1 MAQHYVYST
10 LSSPQAYT
18 IWRKTESDL
27 PLKEHTVHIAGGAN
41 VTNAHFLT
49 PKGVLTIVEEA
60 EMEQLLNC
68 DMFQRHVERGF
79 IRIEAKEA
87 KVDAVAADM
96 TAKDASAP
104 ATAEDFKVNEDGTG
118 APILPASKTK
128 KSKG

>member
-18 IWRKTESDL
+18 IWRKAESDL

-41 VTNAHFLT
+41 VANGHFLT
-49 PKGVLTIVEEA
+49 PRGVLTVVEDA
-60 EMEQLLNC
+60 DMDQLLNC

-96 TAKDASAP
+96 TPKDASAP
-104 ATAEDFKVNEDGTG
+104 ATAADFKVSEDGTG
-118 APILPASKTK
+118 APILPESKTK